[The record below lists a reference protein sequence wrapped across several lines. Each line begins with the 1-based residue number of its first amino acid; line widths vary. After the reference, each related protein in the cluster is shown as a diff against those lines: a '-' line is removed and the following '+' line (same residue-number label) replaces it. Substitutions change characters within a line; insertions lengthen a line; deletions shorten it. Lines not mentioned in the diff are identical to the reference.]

1 MNDLRASSADDE
13 LIITALQDIAALEM
27 DLGNVDETNR
37 LEGEILSIRRNAV
50 KKFEDERGKTDP
62 DTLGALEKLAD
73 TLAKYNHFD
82 EELTVRRELL
92 ERLKAYPADEI
103 IGEILKI
110 KDAVAVA
117 LDNQNDF
124 CAALKVRQEILSI
137 YRKYFDDTDDEVI
150 QALSKVADAFKK
162 LDDYRAVLKTR
173 REIVKIYEEK
183 FPDDKANSDLI
194 EARIN
199 ESDILIELEDFDAA
213 LDIYLESVEL
223 YTKKYG
229 KSGYKHDDTL
239 DVRHK
244 IARLYVRKK
253 DFENA
258 VNEYEEI
265 ISLLKENYSESHHKV
280 IKLTSELDDLR
291 DKINSADFDNK
302 KISAQLAT
310 AIEYRHEIL
319 NSLREIFGNG
329 YYNALKVFEKMARK
343 FERISRESDADK
355 MREEKLKVYDKI
367 KRYLVKRFGESNKFT
382 LDLMCAYAAE
392 LGQLKRYDEAEK
404 ILSRADELY
413 KSDYGNLQLNWTP
426 FKLEN
431 ADDLNAAVNLCKKY
445 IAELKEKFS
454 GYEFCRIIINALKT
468 LINLHVARKDFDSAI
483 AVQNEI
489 VGLLKRRY
497 EGYENHSNIINAQ
510 NEVEKL
516 TALKNKSAVEP
527 AVEPVKLVRKGISL
541 KLRKKK
547 KLLKGD
553 NQSLTKNNPQ
563 LSQLK
568 VKFGWDAAELEIDK
582 SAFLLGANGKVRVD
596 EDSGDIKVDLTKI
609 PADVSKI
616 EFTLTIYDAEEN
628 GQNFSKITGAY
639 ISIIDAQSNKEIL
652 PAALKCSVKI
662 SASHYNKKILQLNIN
677 ILQ

>member
-1 MNDLRASSADDE
+1 MASQKKGYAEALELRESIVEYFKDKYPADETNDEILDAMKDLVNLLEYNICDYRSALIVRQEIFRLLKLKGDANKILDSGNRIANLLHNMEDYVSELDWRERILEFCLDKFVEDSPEVIGAMEKLSDIYEEVGEYDVAERLRREIVNLQAENHGNEAHRDVIEATENIADQLQAAGRYDEELAVRQELVELYRRHREENGGDSSLVTNALYDVAALFDLLGYSQEAYAARLEIVEEYKKDYDEIVSNEFLGEHSAEALSKLESLAKALHGVEDYEQELIYRQKIVDFCKAVDENSGDTVNALYALADVYHAMSNEDEERKITCQILEIHKKILNDLRASSADDE

-92 ERLKAYPADEI
+92 ERLKAYPEDEI
-103 IGEILKI
+103 IDEILKI

-265 ISLLKENYSESHHKV
+265 ISLLKENYSESHHKA

-291 DKINSADFDNK
+291 EKINSADFGLK
-302 KISAQLAT
+302 ST
-310 AIEYRHEIL
+310 A
-319 NSLREIFGNG
+319 
-329 YYNALKVFEKMARK
+329 
-343 FERISRESDADK
+343 
-355 MREEKLKVYDKI
+355 
-367 KRYLVKRFGESNKFT
+367 
-382 LDLMCAYAAE
+382 
-392 LGQLKRYDEAEK
+392 
-404 ILSRADELY
+404 
-413 KSDYGNLQLNWTP
+413 
-426 FKLEN
+426 
-431 ADDLNAAVNLCKKY
+431 
-445 IAELKEKFS
+445 
-454 GYEFCRIIINALKT
+454 
-468 LINLHVARKDFDSAI
+468 
-483 AVQNEI
+483 
-489 VGLLKRRY
+489 
-497 EGYENHSNIINAQ
+497 
-510 NEVEKL
+510 
-516 TALKNKSAVEP
+516 
-527 AVEPVKLVRKGISL
+527 
-541 KLRKKK
+541 
-547 KLLKGD
+547 
-553 NQSLTKNNPQ
+553 
-563 LSQLK
+563 
-568 VKFGWDAAELEIDK
+568 
-582 SAFLLGANGKVRVD
+582 
-596 EDSGDIKVDLTKI
+596 
-609 PADVSKI
+609 
-616 EFTLTIYDAEEN
+616 
-628 GQNFSKITGAY
+628 
-639 ISIIDAQSNKEIL
+639 
-652 PAALKCSVKI
+652 
-662 SASHYNKKILQLNIN
+662 
-677 ILQ
+677 